1 MRGKG
6 TAQVRQWKDALA
18 NQGERMLG
26 GKHLP
31 TLLELPYRAKKD
43 HAEGIAIVGQKER
56 RVWLMV
62 IYDSAGKD
70 RRVPPAG
77 TRATIH
83 ELALL
88 P

>member
-1 MRGKG
+1 
-6 TAQVRQWKDALA
+6 
-18 NQGERMLG
+18 MLG

-31 TLLELPYRAKKD
+31 TLLELPYREKKD
-43 HAEGIAIVGQKER
+43 HAEGIAIVGRKDR
-56 RVWLMV
+56 RVLLMV

-83 ELALL
+83 ELALA